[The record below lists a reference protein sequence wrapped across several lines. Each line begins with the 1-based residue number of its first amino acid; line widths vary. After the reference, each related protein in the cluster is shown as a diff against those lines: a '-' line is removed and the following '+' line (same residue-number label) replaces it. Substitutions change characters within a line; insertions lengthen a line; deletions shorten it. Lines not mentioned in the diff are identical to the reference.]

1 MNPEPF
7 TYAHFM
13 QALQSMRDS
22 MLMPYIE
29 HAIGIYCNI
38 TGKSVGPRPDS
49 FKDGS
54 TEYADAFEAANYAI
68 FLVSQKIGSYDPDK
82 GNFKSYLNTA
92 LANGL
97 KDILKANGNGYSE
110 CPSDLEMDPDSSTSD
125 MEERLRRHVDDAFEA
140 MIKFIDTLPEIKRV
154 ALYAS
159 AFGQILRPDLEN
171 YGRNYADI
179 LAEIYHTTASYIRK
193 LAAEGKEAAIAE
205 VHRQG
210 FNESSWA
217 EVSMGLL
224 QVHNPNQANYDKVLK
239 AIPKLDAYE
248 QFMFLRHLA
257 GSIDDRN
264 NSKRSKSIWGGIL
277 DRGAGDA
284 VRREDLPLVKD
295 ELIQALKGVVDD
307 SGKMALPRVYP
318 GKLIN
323 TVKSAIANT
332 PSLDGM
338 LPVIEDKH
346 SLLPEDVL
354 RLLQAC
360 LMLPFKLGSYE
371 SLEDILNELGVK
383 VIIEPGKPK
392 RMLPPDLPPE
402 ERGFWLEMKLRGL
415 YCSDEKVI
423 KLFPDNMKDE
433 FDGKFMKELLV
444 STLAHEVM
452 HAYFDRPQPDDI
464 PDVLSVEE
472 PMAEFG
478 MLLFLYEN
486 RLFYHWAVK
495 DVSSKKTVYRY
506 GYALMSQHLKEL
518 GSFKN
523 TPTRRDLERY
533 RRRLF

>member
-1 MNPEPF
+1 MNPKPF
-7 TYAHFM
+7 TYAHFL
-13 QALQSMRDS
+13 QAIHSLRDS

-29 HAIGIYCNI
+29 LAIGIYCNI
-38 TGKSVGPRPDS
+38 TRKKVGSRPES
-49 FKDGS
+49 IKDWS

-68 FLVSQKIGSYDPDK
+68 FIVSQKIGSYDPDK
-82 GNFKSYLNTA
+82 GNFKYYLSTA
-92 LANGL
+92 LANAL
-97 KDILKANGNGYSE
+97 NDILEANGNGYSE
-110 CPSDLEMDPDSSTSD
+110 RPSDLEMEPDSSKSD
-125 MEERLRRHVDDAFEA
+125 MEERMRRHVDDAYEA
-140 MIKFIDTLPEIKRV
+140 MIEFIDRLPEIKRA

-171 YGRNYADI
+171 YGRNYANI
-179 LAEIYHTTASYIRK
+179 LAERYNTSASYIRK
-193 LAAEGKEAAIAE
+193 LASEGKDAAIAE
-205 VHRQG
+205 ANRQG
-210 FNESSWA
+210 FNDRSWA
-217 EVSMGLL
+217 GVTMGLL
-224 QVHNPNQANYDKVLK
+224 QVVQPNNNIDDKVLK

-248 QFMFLRHLA
+248 QFKFLRHLA
-257 GSIDDRN
+257 GSIDARN

-277 DRGAGDA
+277 NRGAGDA

-371 SLEDILNELGVK
+371 SLEDILKELSVK

-402 ERGFWLEMKLRGL
+402 EREPWLEMKLRGL

-423 KLFPDNMKDE
+423 KMFPENMKDE
-433 FDGKFMKELLV
+433 YDGKRMKELLV

-452 HAYFDRPQPDDI
+452 HAYFDRPQRVNI
-464 PDVLSVEE
+464 PYVLSVEE

-486 RLFYHWAVK
+486 RLFYHWAVN

-518 GSFKN
+518 GRLKN
-523 TPTRRDLERY
+523 TLTRRDLERY